1 MLLNLLMIAMGAAI
15 FLWSR
20 WLLPR
25 QLRRVSASAQGR
37 AKERYDELMR
47 PSIITRMAVAPTIMG
62 GTLILVG
69 LVFWLTE

>member
-1 MLLNLLMIAMGAAI
+1 MMIAVGAAI

-25 QLRRVSASAQGR
+25 QLRRVSARAQGR

-47 PSIITRMAVAPTIMG
+47 SSIITQMAVAPTIMG
-62 GTLILVG
+62 GILILVG